1 MKWIAPVAVYLAVGL
16 GLFLFRN
23 AWSALLGFHLA
34 IILSLLIA
42 KPNLPI
48 KILFTSNSIKWILV
62 SILLCAGSGIILFF
76 FWDKFGVADDVSTH
90 VEALGLN
97 QSNWLVFIA
106 YFTLSNP
113 WIEEY
118 FWRGYLGSTT
128 TNFYIS
134 DFLYSGFHGLI
145 LMNKVPMDMVMYS
158 MAILVVAGWFW
169 RQIAR
174 KDHGLLASVLGH
186 MAADLSIL
194 LSVFLKV

>member
-23 AWSALLGFHLA
+23 AWGALLGFHLA

-48 KILFTSNSIKWILV
+48 KILFTSNSIKWTLV
-62 SILLCAGSGIILFF
+62 SILLCASSGVILYF
-76 FWDKFGVADDVSTH
+76 FWDKLGVADGVSTH

-145 LMNKVPMDMVMYS
+145 LMNKVPMDMLIYS

-174 KDHGLLASVLGH
+174 ENHGLLASVLGH
-186 MAADLSIL
+186 MAADLTIL
-194 LSVFLKV
+194 LAVFLKV

>member
-48 KILFTSNSIKWILV
+48 KILFTSSSKWILV
-62 SILLCAGSGIILFF
+62 SILLCAGSGIILYF
-76 FWDKFGVADDVSTH
+76 FWDKVGVADDVSTH

-134 DFLYSGFHGLI
+134 DFLYSGFHGFI

-158 MAILVVAGWFW
+158 MATLVVAGWFW

-174 KDHGLLASVLGH
+174 ENHGLLASVLGH
-186 MAADLSIL
+186 MTADLSIL
-194 LSVFLKV
+194 LAVFLKI

>member
-48 KILFTSNSIKWILV
+48 KILCTSSSIKCILV
-62 SILLCAGSGIILFF
+62 SILLCAGSGIILYF

-128 TNFYIS
+128 TNFYLS

-158 MAILVVAGWFW
+158 MAILVVAAWFW

-174 KDHGLLASVLGH
+174 ENHGLLASVLGH

-194 LSVFLKV
+194 LAVFLKI